1 MGLFGAGDPP
11 CPAGSICSGQARTFV
26 GKKTKT
32 VKKNV
37 RGGGTVDKVVASE
50 PGTGIFHSS
59 ATKINSDGTST
70 TDVYIIKD
78 NKWQKAAT
86 TTDGGKT
93 YNFDDDVAGAGFQS
107 ELKNP
112 QGGIHKNVDA
122 GVNQAAD
129 KAGVPP
135 ITKQELLD
143 SNKNKA
149 IIEQETGDTSR
160 PSAEPPKNRT
170 VRGQFGDMNYPEDR
184 DQLQDIIKFDMLK
197 YETKKVEGLGF
208 GDRDSNRKSI
218 GSVTLPIPG
227 GLSDSNACDWGDDN
241 MNPLQLAGTAAALQ
255 AVGTNMPGVSNAVGG
270 IIEGIK
276 KNNSSVNMAIDAAVA
291 SQVVGTNINSVL
303 GRFGGSIINPNLEL
317 LFQRPS
323 LRPFTFQFKMSPRS
337 DTEAKEIVKI
347 IRFFKQGMAPIRE
360 ESRLFLKT
368 PHTFKI
374 KYVQLGSQNESP
386 FLNKF
391 KECALLSCSIQY
403 TPEGNYAPYEDGAMS
418 SYQMSLQ
425 FKELEPVF
433 NDDYDQ
439 DENSA
444 SSNSVPAEIGF

>member
-1 MGLFGAGDPP
+1 MTVSTSKPSPVVIGQGRNKETIYTATRTTKLADGTYSVDMLQYSDATGAG
-11 CPAGSICSGQARTFV
+11 
-26 GKKTKT
+26 GK
-32 VKKNV
+32 V
-37 RGGGTVDKVVASE
+37 
-50 PGTGIFHSS
+50 I
-59 ATKINSDGTST
+59 ATRDS
-70 TDVYIIKD
+70 V
-78 NKWQKAAT
+78 NKWSFNDNASTKAKQNESRLNNA
-86 TTDGGKT
+86 
-93 YNFDDDVAGAGFQS
+93 S
-107 ELKNP
+107 KNQMESMRGQFVEKSQDAEEYKRA
-112 QGGIHKNVDA
+112 QG
-122 GVNQAAD
+122 Q
-129 KAGVPP
+129 P
-135 ITKQELLD
+135 
-143 SNKNKA
+143 NKA
-149 IIEQETGDTSR
+149 DTTPETGDTSR
-160 PSAEPPKNRT
+160 PSGEPPKNRAGT
-170 VRGQFGDMNYPEDR
+170 RDKFGDMNYPIDR

-208 GDRDSNRKSI
+208 GDRNSSRSSI

-227 GLSDSNACDWGDDN
+227 GISDANACNWGDDN

-255 AVGTNMPGVSNAVGG
+255 AVGTNMPGVSNAFGG

-276 KNNSSVNMAIDAAVA
+276 QNNSAVNIAIDATVA
-291 SQVVGTNINSVL
+291 SQAVGTNINSVL

-337 DTEAKEIVKI
+337 KGEAEEILKI

-374 KYVQLGSQNESP
+374 RYIQLGEESK

-433 NDDYDQ
+433 NDDYGSDG
-439 DENSA
+439 DL
-444 SSNSVPAEIGF
+444 PAEIGF